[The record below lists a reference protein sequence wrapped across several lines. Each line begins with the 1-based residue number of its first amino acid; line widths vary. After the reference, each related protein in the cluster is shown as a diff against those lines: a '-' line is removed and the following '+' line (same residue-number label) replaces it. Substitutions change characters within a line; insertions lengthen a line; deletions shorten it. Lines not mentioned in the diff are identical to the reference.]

1 MKTLMK
7 DHFRLHNNIF
17 FTNFLSL
24 FLQINSISSHAAT
37 NDEDDLED
45 LPVEG
50 TLPQV
55 DDETAF
61 RYYEYLVLGGES
73 EEGIYV

>member
-1 MKTLMK
+1 M
-7 DHFRLHNNIF
+7 
-17 FTNFLSL
+17 
-24 FLQINSISSHAAT
+24 QINSISSHAAT
-37 NDEDDLED
+37 NIEDDEDLED

-61 RYYEYLVLGGES
+61 RYYEYLALGES
-73 EEGIYV
+73 EGRYTVG

>member
-1 MKTLMK
+1 M
-7 DHFRLHNNIF
+7 
-17 FTNFLSL
+17 
-24 FLQINSISSHAAT
+24 QINSISSHAAT

-73 EEGIYV
+73 EEGI